1 MVSGRLTVSKE
12 ILGGVGKIRNRPQAT
27 IAVWNITNVCNLKC
41 KHCYANSEARD
52 EGELTTEEA
61 LRVVDELRELG
72 VKILIFSGGEPLLRE
87 DIYDICGHAA
97 RKGLVVLVSSNGTTI
112 NDDDIL
118 QIKRAGIRYVG
129 ISIDGSRRTHDN
141 FRGVTGS
148 FDKAVEAL
156 KMLKAG
162 NVRTGVRFT
171 VVKYNLPDL
180 PAIIK
185 LLEKIGVP
193 RLCVYHLV
201 YSGRAL
207 NMAGED
213 LSPAER
219 REMLDFLLAK
229 AIEWR
234 ELDAEIETVASPA
247 DGVYAYLWLKEKYP
261 EFAEDA
267 ARYLEL
273 RGGDPSA
280 HRLISIDHL
289 GNVHPNQFWWD
300 YTLGNIR
307 ERSLAEIWYNSGDS
321 FFRKLKRKHKYVKGR
336 CGRCIFKKV
345 CGGFRLRALRV
356 YGDPWE
362 EDPACYLSDKEV
374 ATR

>member
-219 REMLDFLLAK
+219 REDVA
-229 AIEWR
+229 
-234 ELDAEIETVASPA
+234 DASLKRSAVAS
-247 DGVYAYLWLKEKYP
+247 G
-261 EFAEDA
+261 
-267 ARYLEL
+267 LE
-273 RGGDPSA
+273 
-280 HRLISIDHL
+280 HL
-289 GNVHPNQFWWD
+289 GFTAIRGRRTRRVISVIRRWLPDEGLAIQREAPSHL
-300 YTLGNIR
+300 LGN
-307 ERSLAEIWYNSGDS
+307 
-321 FFRKLKRKHKYVKGR
+321 H
-336 CGRCIFKKV
+336 
-345 CGGFRLRALRV
+345 
-356 YGDPWE
+356 
-362 EDPACYLSDKEV
+362 
-374 ATR
+374 